1 MHVTYKV
8 VQWGTG
14 NLGTSAMQSIIK
26 HPDLDLI
33 GAWVS
38 SAAKEGR
45 DDRSWFVLR
54 ARGRRYT
61 VEGRIRSAFTPPN

>member
-1 MHVTYKV
+1 
-8 VQWGTG
+8 
-14 NLGTSAMQSIIK
+14 MQSIIK

-61 VEGRIRSAFTPPN
+61 VEGRIRSAITPPN